1 MKVNFRTVALFLVLG
16 TTMAGCQKEDLSN
29 NMTGTE
35 QAQVTIKVVYSVDG
49 EMFNTELSGED
60 AWNDFI
66 YQMLALAREGHEVAF
81 SRNGSLETSA
91 TKEKVVFVTD
101 SDEEAHQ
108 WANKM
113 TAQGYIVSIEFDE
126 STGKYT
132 CTAIK

>member
-1 MKVNFRTVALFLVLG
+1 MKVNFKILALSLVLG
-16 TTMAGCQKEDLSN
+16 TMAVGCQKEDLPN
-29 NMTGTE
+29 DVTGTE
-35 QAQVTIKVVYSVDG
+35 QVTIKVVYSVDG
-49 EMFNTELSGED
+49 ELFSTELIGEG
-60 AWNDFI
+60 AWNDFVH
-66 YQMLALAREGHEVAF
+66 QMLALAREGHRVTF
-81 SRNGSLETSA
+81 SRNGSLATSA

-113 TAQGYIVSIEFDE
+113 TDQGYIVSIEFDE